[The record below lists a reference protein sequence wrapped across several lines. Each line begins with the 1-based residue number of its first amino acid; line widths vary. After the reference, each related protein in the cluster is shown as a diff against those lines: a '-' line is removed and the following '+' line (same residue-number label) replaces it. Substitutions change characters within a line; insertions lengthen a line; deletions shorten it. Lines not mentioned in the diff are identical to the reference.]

1 MNNNTPIE
9 AARTLV
15 ELNLP
20 IGAQLQ
26 NGKSSVIEHKS
37 KDGTITGVVVKR
49 AATGST
55 VSVSVRMMAKTL
67 ERYRNEEHLGRRSI
81 SGTTTVEATVV
92 AALGLTFV
100 GGKYSFSGGHHA

>member
-1 MNNNTPIE
+1 MTTPIE
-9 AARTLV
+9 AAQRLI
-15 ELNLP
+15 LMNLP
-20 IGAQLQ
+20 VGTQLQ
-26 NGKSSVIEHKS
+26 GGKSSVIEHKE
-37 KDGTITGVVVKR
+37 KNGTLTGVVVKR

-55 VSVSVRMMAKTL
+55 VSVSTRMITKTI
-67 ERYRNEEHLGRRSI
+67 ERYRNDEHLGKRSI